1 MVTQMALVKWV
12 TAKSQIKT
20 KVVILGKGLVG
31 VAVVIGMGGRKE
43 RVGRRE

>member
-1 MVTQMALVKWV
+1 MGPQL
-12 TAKSQIKT
+12 KT
-20 KVVILGKGLVG
+20 RVVILGKGLVG